1 MTDYIPIPCS
11 QYDRYEVAIMHRRRL
26 RLMWHTDNVVYRRIV
41 KPIDLQTRNGE
52 EFLICRKAADETF
65 SIRLDQIRE
74 VETL

>member
-11 QYDRYEVAIMHRRRL
+11 QYDRYEVAIMHSRGL
-26 RLMWHTDNVVYRRIV
+26 RLIWHADNVVYRRIV
-41 KPIDLQTRNGE
+41 EPIDLQTRSGE
-52 EFLICRKAADETF
+52 EFLICRKSGETF

>member
-26 RLMWHTDNVVYRRIV
+26 RLTWRVDNVVYRRIV
-41 KPIDLQTRNGE
+41 EPIDLQTRDGE
-52 EFLICRKAADETF
+52 EFLIYGKGGKTL
-65 SIRLDQIRE
+65 SIRLDQIRK

>member
-26 RLMWHTDNVVYRRIV
+26 RLTWRVDNVIYRRIV
-41 KPIDLQTRNGE
+41 EPIDLQTRDGE
-52 EFLICRKAADETF
+52 EFLIYSKGGKTL
-65 SIRLDQIRE
+65 SIRLDQIRK

>member
-26 RLMWHTDNVVYRRIV
+26 RLTWYADNVVYRRIV
-41 KPIDLQTRNGE
+41 EPIDLQTRDGE
-52 EFLICRKAADETF
+52 EFLICRKGGGTF
-65 SIRLDQIRE
+65 STRLDQIRT

>member
-11 QYDRYEVAIMHRRRL
+11 QYDRYEVAIMHHRRL
-26 RLMWHTDNVVYRRIV
+26 RLMWHADNVVYRRIV
-41 KPIDLQTRNGE
+41 KPIDLQTRNSE
-52 EFLICRKAADETF
+52 EFLICRKGVETF

>member
-26 RLMWHTDNVVYRRIV
+26 RLRWHADNVVYRHIV

-52 EFLICRKAADETF
+52 EFLICRKRGETF
-65 SIRLDQIRE
+65 PIRLDQIRE

>member
-26 RLMWHTDNVVYRRIV
+26 RLTWHVDNVVYRRIV
-41 KPIDLQTRNGE
+41 EPIDLQTRDGE
-52 EFLICRKAADETF
+52 EFLIYSKGGKTL
-65 SIRLDQIRE
+65 SIRLDQIRK